1 MKNRESRN
9 LGRLIAAMC
18 IFGTIGI
25 FREYIPLPSSLIAL
39 VRGAVGSGYLL
50 ISAAVQ
56 KQKPDLPAI
65 KKNLPLL
72 VLSGAAIGFNWIFL
86 FEAYCY
92 TTVATATLCYYLAP
106 VMVIALSP
114 LFLKEKLTLRRG
126 LCTLI
131 ALAGMIPVSGI
142 LDNGLAGS
150 ADWKGILYGLAAAVL
165 YAGVML
171 MNKKM
176 SPIPANDKTVVQL
189 ISASVVLAPYVLATE
204 DVGALAFTPASVAL
218 LLVVGI
224 LHTGIAYRMYFG
236 AMSNLKAQTTAL
248 FSYLDPILAIVLSA
262 VILGQPA
269 GWPTVLGAAMILGSA
284 IISEQ

>member
-9 LGRLIAAMC
+9 LGTLIAAMC

-150 ADWKGILYGLAAAVL
+150 ADWKGILCGLAAAVL

-218 LLVVGI
+218 LLVIGI

>member
-176 SPIPANDKTVVQL
+176 SPIPANDRTVVQL

-204 DVGALAFTPASVAL
+204 DVGALAFTPVSVAL

-224 LHTGIAYRMYFG
+224 LHTGIAYRMYFA

-248 FSYLDPILAIVLSA
+248 FSYLDPILAILLSA